1 MNTKTITH
9 KTKPILSNLLFQNNK
24 PIKQKPLQRI
34 RKSIV
39 LAILIGLFYSN
50 NYGQTLHQDLIN
62 KLPISTPEA
71 EGVSSAGIVKFLEA
85 VEKGNNELHSFV
97 IVRHGKIISKGYW
110 SPYGKD
116 LKHVMY
122 SVSKSF
128 TSIGVGLAAAEN
140 KLKLSDK
147 VIKFFPESLPDTLST
162 FMKEMTVQDLLRMS
176 TGMNSDPIFNARG
189 SNNWPKTFL
198 SSPIEN
204 KPGSVFKYN
213 NMASFMLSA
222 IVQKAT
228 GEKLVDYLKPR
239 LFDPLG
245 IKNYVWDEAP
255 GGYTLGAIGLKIT
268 SEDMAKFGQ
277 MLLQKGKWNGKQI
290 VPQSYVEEATSLMI
304 ASSAPEN
311 KTPKELNDWEQGYGY
326 QFWRGTHNTYRAD
339 GLGGQFIIV
348 FPDKDALVV
357 LTSAA
362 TSTQEELHMVWEHLL
377 PAMQDKP
384 LAEDKIAVAELE
396 TKIASLSAKMTSPP
410 GPTALLKKISGKRIE
425 VAKNES
431 GIDALSLSFKD
442 SEVQIQID
450 RGTEKYNITAGKD
463 NYLYSQTLLSSLAG
477 SPKPNQT
484 LLNQVATKYT
494 WINESTLELT
504 SRFVE
509 ESIRSESWNLRFEK
523 MGNEIKVHIEMKV
536 FVEFMGLQ
544 TKTLEGKIVE

>member
-1 MNTKTITH
+1 MNIKINTQEI
-9 KTKPILSNLLFQNNK
+9 KPIFCNLLFQNDK
-24 PIKQKPLQRI
+24 PRKQKSLQRI
-34 RKSIV
+34 RKSMV
-39 LAILIGLFYSN
+39 MVILIGLFYSN
-50 NYGQTLHQDLIN
+50 NYGQTIKENLIHS
-62 KLPISTPEA
+62 LPISTPEA
-71 EGVSSAGIVKFLEA
+71 EGVTSAGIVKFLEA

-110 SPYGKD
+110 SPYSKD

-140 KLKLSDK
+140 KLKLNDK
-147 VIKFFPESLPDTLST
+147 VITFFPESLPDTLST
-162 FMKEMTVQDLLRMS
+162 FMKQMTVQDLLMMS
-176 TGMNSDPIFNARG
+176 TGMNGDPIFNARG
-189 SNNWPKTFL
+189 SNDWPKTFL
-198 SSPIEN
+198 SSTIEN

-228 GEKLVDYLKPR
+228 SEKLVDYLKPR

-245 IKNYVWDEAP
+245 IKNYIWDEAP
-255 GGYTLGAIGLKIT
+255 GGYTLGAIGLKLT

-348 FPDKDALVV
+348 FPDKDAVVV

-362 TSTQEELHMVWEHLL
+362 TNTQEELHMVWEHLL
-377 PAMQDKP
+377 PAMHDKP
-384 LAEDKIAVAELE
+384 LTEDKKATAELE
-396 TKIASLSAKMTSPP
+396 TKIAYLSAKIKSSP

-425 VAKNES
+425 LAKNET
-431 GIDALSLSFKD
+431 GIDALSLSFNASD
-442 SEVQIQID
+442 VQMQID
-450 RGTEKYNITAGKD
+450 RGTEKYNITAGQD
-463 NYLYSQTLLSSLAG
+463 NYVYSQTLLSSLG
-477 SPKPNQT
+477 SPPKPNQT
-484 LLNQVATKYT
+484 LPNQVATKYS
-494 WINESTLELT
+494 WLNESTLELT

-509 ESIRSESWNLRFEK
+509 ESIRSESWNFRFEE
-523 MGNEIKVHIEMKV
+523 MGNEIKVHIEMKI
-536 FVEFMGLQ
+536 FVEFMGIQ
-544 TKTLEGKIVE
+544 ARTLEGRIVE